1 MGKSKVYLNSKIIL
15 FIFAI
20 LIALACSKKL
30 SAAETATFAISN
42 VTIGQKN
49 ATVTKN
55 TKDDSVY
62 TAQVDERS
70 ISDGY
75 IISGKADA
83 DAQISATD
91 FEGKEFSVKR
101 NGTDFNIEKEETK
114 SYNINGTSVC
124 YITVKKGTVSEK
136 YKVLIS
142 GLSNWDNIKETYI
155 ADTTNDEIN
164 YFDND
169 TVIQGSSSADTS
181 YREVTVK
188 DEVKQCSVFRWTNH
202 KKTESYSA
210 NAMEWLSNGENYV
223 RINGEN
229 FQRFESS
236 ASYSDTFQSPVLS
249 LKKGLNVIEMY
260 TAEWNV
266 SALDTASETMPEGLK
281 KTNLKGYSCAVYLV
295 YSNGTEAGVKK
306 GSDTDIKYVEA
317 TQLGS
322 ATVKSTSYGVK
333 NNNGQWAIAIPKK
346 LPLDKIIL
354 GIVPVDPQAKIE
366 YMDTQ
371 AIKGD
376 QVGMYAAIAVGDS
389 LDKITVK
396 VTAANGTIK
405 TYTISIVRASA
416 DCDLK
421 QIELKNAIL
430 KDYNT
435 KKETGFSSE
444 KTVYLLQ
451 PTDVENAELIIK
463 EISSEAVAN
472 INKKKIQSVTINV
485 DDFLA
490 EVKITAQDGIN
501 SEKYYFIYQNEDG
514 SVPMFKNSSENEEEV
529 KKAKELL
536 QPYLG
541 QSRLKLKNMW
551 DNSCWSVFMNM
562 AADVNVDE
570 GYVHSPEKENYT
582 QATVYARQILQLVML
597 GYNPYDFGDSHM
609 NLVEGLLSFKN
620 KEGLF
625 GGYANNE
632 WALMALKVCG
642 EEIPDA
648 LVDYVK
654 KVDLYNSQSVDMR
667 GWALAELKGLIPD
680 EEYIAG
686 IIALKDAQTED
697 GTWGNI
703 NTTGCV
709 ITGFVGAGVN
719 MDYLKY
725 NGKGILD
732 ICQEKNY
739 QEAIA
744 EAVKKNDGVTLK
756 DIVIAMGDVIQGSNV
771 WQRYDL
777 DESKWDKLI
786 SDAEDIYKQQPD
798 SDLKNILEK
807 ANKIKEEKEYTG
819 NGQTYYS
826 LYERVSEKD
835 NSKKKKVYFESP
847 KISEPEIGKHYAITE
862 FPNSVNN
869 PTHGWYNRVRFM
881 VRDKKLTPENTQ
893 GALQI
898 VDSPDV
904 DYSQYTY
911 AAMKGN
917 NIASKS
923 VVYRNKYQDKVYIL
937 LLISNTV
944 IQGDEVNKR
953 TADALVEYGPVK
965 ADNVKPELYLGN
977 DNENLENN
985 TTLLLKPDN
994 KEIYVKG
1001 KDATSGICNI
1011 LYQSDDGEWT
1021 TVYDAAKDDN
1031 IDVDNKCGLSEKNI
1045 KIPVDEKASVM
1056 HVKVIDVAGN
1066 ETISTVKIVKK
1077 SQFGIEPKTIIGNDA
1092 DFTLNLKLNGNTIAS
1107 VMNGEDTLED
1117 TSYEVDSEKETLTLK
1132 KEYLE
1137 KLNAGEYSITIKFSN
1152 DGRLLDSDLETALNI
1167 DSPDNQ
1173 IKKLTDMVEAL
1184 GDITLDKESNVEIVQ
1199 TFYNNMSEE
1208 LQLKI
1213 SDEIKKKISDASDK
1227 ISGLKEDKSK
1237 AQKWEEKVKA
1247 IGNVDLS
1254 KEELIKE
1261 ARKTYES
1268 LTDSQKSFVTKEVLT
1283 VLQNAEVTLQKL
1295 KEANNDQKPSNE
1307 TTVQKLQIQIK
1318 KQTTTSITLKWN
1330 KISVAD
1336 GYQLRRY
1343 DKSKKK
1349 YVVVTDLK
1357 KNQNTYTFKKLKG
1370 KKGRSLVDG
1379 TVYKL
1384 NLRSYSME
1392 NGKRIY
1398 KQTEVITAVTSPM
1411 KTSLKVDGVSRNKIK
1426 ISWKK
1431 IRRTT
1436 GYKIYVKEGKKSKYR
1451 LVKQVNKSNK
1461 TKIVISGLKKGKT
1474 YFVKVY
1480 SYKKAANLNV
1490 LSKKSNVKKV
1500 RIK

>member
-1 MGKSKVYLNSKIIL
+1 MEKSKDCLNNKIIF

-20 LIALACSKKL
+20 LIAFACSKKL
-30 SAAETATFAISN
+30 SAAEVATFTINN
-42 VTIGQKN
+42 VTVGQKN
-49 ATVTKN
+49 ATVTEN
-55 TKDDSVY
+55 TKDTSVY
-62 TAQVDERS
+62 TAQVEGRS
-70 ISDGY
+70 IGDGY
-75 IISGKADA
+75 VISGKADA

-91 FEGKEFSVKR
+91 FEGKEFTVKR
-101 NGTDFNIEKEETK
+101 NGTNFDIEKEETE

-124 YITVKKGTVSEK
+124 YITVKEGTASEE

-169 TVIQGSSSADTS
+169 TVIQGNSSADTS

-188 DEVKQCSVFRWTNH
+188 DDVKQCSVFRWTNH
-202 KKTESYSA
+202 QKTEAYSA

-223 RINGEN
+223 RINGN
-229 FQRFESS
+229 DFQRFESS
-236 ASYSDTFQSPVLS
+236 ASYSDTFQSPALN
-249 LKKGLNVIEMY
+249 LKKGLNIIEMY
-260 TAEWNV
+260 AAEWNV
-266 SALDTASETMPEGLK
+266 SALDVASKTMPEGLK

-295 YSNGTEAGVKK
+295 YSNGTEVEAKK
-306 GSDTDIKYVEA
+306 SSNTDIKYVEA

-333 NNNGQWAIAIPKK
+333 NDNGQWTIAVPKK

-354 GIVPVDPQAKIE
+354 GIVPADSEAKVE

-371 AIKGD
+371 AIKGE
-376 QVGMYAAIAVGDS
+376 QVGMYAAIAIGDS

-396 VTAANGTIK
+396 ITAADGTTK
-405 TYTISIVRASA
+405 THTISVVRASA

-421 QIELKNAIL
+421 QIELKNATL
-430 KDYNT
+430 KDYKT
-435 KKETGFSSE
+435 KKETEFSSE

-463 EISSEAVAN
+463 EVSSETAIN
-472 INKKKIQSVTINV
+472 INKKEVQSATINV

-501 SEKYYFIYQNEDG
+501 SKKYYFIYQDKDG
-514 SVPMFKNSSENEEEV
+514 NVPMFKNSSENEEEV

-536 QPYLG
+536 QPYLT
-541 QSRLKLKNMW
+541 QKESELKNMW
-551 DNSCWSVFMNM
+551 KKSCWSVFMNM
-562 AADVNVDE
+562 AVDVDVNG
-570 GYVHSPEKENYT
+570 GYVYSPEKENYT
-582 QATVYARQILQLVML
+582 QATAYARQILQLVML

-686 IIALKDAQTED
+686 IIALKDAQTEN

-709 ITGFVGAGVN
+709 ITGFIGAGVN
-719 MDYLKY
+719 TDYLKY
-725 NGKGILD
+725 NGKDILD
-732 ICQEKNY
+732 ICKEQNY
-739 QEAIA
+739 EDSIA
-744 EAVKKNDGVTLK
+744 NAVKIDDRETLK
-756 DIVIAMGDVIQGSNV
+756 DIVIGLGDVISGSNV

-777 DESKWDKLI
+777 DESKWKSLI
-786 SDAEDIYKQQPD
+786 EKAEKIKDDATITEI
-798 SDLKNILEK
+798 LVEAKNIVAE
-807 ANKIKEEKEYTG
+807 NKYEG
-819 NGQTYYS
+819 NGKIYHTLYAKVASKDTSLRKQVRFEEPQQMIEPIEGEHYYIS
-826 LYERVSEKD
+826 PSDYMD
-835 NSKKKKVYFESP
+835 N
-847 KISEPEIGKHYAITE
+847 PEEA
-862 FPNSVNN
+862 
-869 PTHGWYNRVRFM
+869 HGWHSDM
-881 VRDKKLTPENTQ
+881 AILAGHKKLTPENKF
-893 GALQI
+893 GAVCL

-904 DYSQYTY
+904 DYSKYTY
-911 AAMKGN
+911 RIMGGTKAKAAQLENMYK
-917 NIASKS
+917 
-923 VVYRNKYQDKVYIL
+923 DKVYAL
-937 LLISNTV
+937 LLIENNAV
-944 IQGDEVNKR
+944 IQGDDVDKK
-953 TADALVEYGPVK
+953 TANALIEYGPVK
-965 ADNVKPELYLGN
+965 VDSEWPELFLGKDSN
-977 DNENLENN
+977 NLSDKEKISLD
-985 TTLLLKPDN
+985 TDA
-994 KEIYVKG
+994 KEIFVKA
-1001 KDATSGICNI
+1001 KDDTSGICKIQYSLENGKW
-1011 LYQSDDGEWT
+1011 L

-1031 IDVDNKCGLSEKNI
+1031 IDVDNECGLNEKDI
-1045 KIPVDEKASVM
+1045 KIPVDEKALKTEI
-1056 HVKVIDVAGN
+1056 KVIDVAGN

-1077 SQFGIEPKTIIGNDA
+1077 SQFSIEPKTIIGNDA
-1092 DFTLNLKLNGNTIAS
+1092 DFTWNLKLNGNAVAS

-1117 TSYEVDSEKETLTLK
+1117 TDYEVDSEKEILTLK

-1152 DGRLLDSDLETALNI
+1152 DGKLIDSDLKTTLNI
-1167 DSPDNQ
+1167 DSSDNQ
-1173 IKKLTDMVEAL
+1173 VKKLTDMVEAL
-1184 GDITLDKESNVEIVQ
+1184 EDITLDKESDVEVVQ

-1213 SDEIKKKISDASDK
+1213 SDEIKKKLSDASEK
-1227 ISGLKEDKSK
+1227 ISELKEDKSK
-1237 AQKWEEKVKA
+1237 AQEWEEKVKA
-1247 IGNVDLS
+1247 IGNVNLS
-1254 KEELIKE
+1254 KEDLIKE
-1261 ARKTYES
+1261 VRKAYEA
-1268 LTDSQKSFVTKEVLT
+1268 LTDSQKSFVTKEVLEE
-1283 VLQNAEVTLQKL
+1283 LQNAEVKLQKL
-1295 KEANNDQKPSNE
+1295 KEANNNQKPSNE
-1307 TTVQKLQIQIK
+1307 TPVQKLRIQIK
-1318 KQTTTSITLKWN
+1318 KQTTTAITLRWN
-1330 KISVAD
+1330 KISTAD

-1370 KKGRSLVDG
+1370 KNGKSLTAG

-1384 NLRSYSME
+1384 NLRSYSIE
-1392 NGKRIY
+1392 KGKRIY
-1398 KQTEVITAVTSPM
+1398 KQSEVITAITSPM
-1411 KTSLKVDGVSRNKIK
+1411 KTSLKVDGVSRNKIR

-1431 IRRTT
+1431 VKQAT
-1436 GYKIYVKEGKKSKYR
+1436 GYRIYIKEGKGSKYR
-1451 LVKQVNKSNK
+1451 LVKKVNKSHK
-1461 TKIVISGLKKGKT
+1461 TKLVISNLKKGKT
-1474 YFVKVY
+1474 YFIKVY
-1480 SYKKAANLNV
+1480 SYKKASNLNV
-1490 LSKKSNVKKV
+1490 LSKRSNVRKV

>member
-42 VTIGQKN
+42 VTIGQKE

-70 ISDGY
+70 IGDGY
-75 IISGKADA
+75 IISGKADV

-124 YITVKKGTVSEK
+124 YITVKKGTVSKK

-188 DEVKQCSVFRWTNH
+188 DQVKQCSVFRWTNH

-249 LKKGLNVIEMY
+249 LKKGLNIIEMY

-295 YSNGTEAGVKK
+295 YSNGTEAEVKK

-333 NNNGQWAIAIPKK
+333 NDNGQWAIAIPKK

-354 GIVPVDPQAKIE
+354 GIAPVDPQAKIE

-396 VTAANGTIK
+396 VTAANGAIK
-405 TYTISIVRASA
+405 IYTISIVRASA

-430 KDYNT
+430 KDYKT

-472 INKKKIQSVTINV
+472 INKKEIQSVTINV

-490 EVKITAQDGIN
+490 EVKITAQDGIK
-501 SEKYYFIYQNEDG
+501 SKKYYFIYQNKDG

-536 QPYLG
+536 QPYLT
-541 QSRLKLKNMW
+541 QKESELKNMW
-551 DNSCWSVFMNM
+551 KNSCWSVFMNM
-562 AADVNVDE
+562 AADVNVDG
-570 GYVHSPEKENYT
+570 GYVYSPEKENYT
-582 QATVYARQILQLVML
+582 QATVYARQILQVVML

-609 NLVEGLLSFKN
+609 NLVKGLLSFKN

-642 EEIPDA
+642 EEIPDT
-648 LVDYVK
+648 LVNYVK
-654 KVDLYNSQSVDMR
+654 NVDLYNSYSVDMR

-709 ITGFVGAGVN
+709 ITGFIGAGVN
-719 MDYLKY
+719 TDYLKY
-725 NGKGILD
+725 NGKDILD
-732 ICQEKNY
+732 ICKEQNY
-739 QEAIA
+739 EDIIA
-744 EAVKKNDGVTLK
+744 NAVKTNDGETLK
-756 DIVIAMGDVIQGSNV
+756 DIVIGLGDVISGSNV

-777 DESKWDKLI
+777 DESKWKSLVEKAEKIKD
-786 SDAEDIYKQQPD
+786 DATIAELLTDA
-798 SDLKNILEK
+798 KNIVAEK
-807 ANKIKEEKEYTG
+807 KYEG
-819 NGQTYYS
+819 NG
-826 LYERVSEKD
+826 
-835 NSKKKKVYFESP
+835 KVYHTLYAKVASKDTSLRKQVRFEEP
-847 KISEPEIGKHYAITE
+847 QQIIEPIEGEHYYISSIDYMDNPEEA
-862 FPNSVNN
+862 
-869 PTHGWYNRVRFM
+869 HGWHSDMAILAGHKN
-881 VRDKKLTPENTQ
+881 LTPENKF
-893 GALQI
+893 GAVCL

-904 DYSQYTY
+904 DYSKYTY
-911 AAMKGN
+911 KIMGGTNAKAALLENMYK
-917 NIASKS
+917 
-923 VVYRNKYQDKVYIL
+923 DKVYAL
-937 LLISNTV
+937 LLIENNAV
-944 IQGDEVNKR
+944 IQGDDVDKK
-953 TADALVEYGPVK
+953 TANALIEYGPVK
-965 ADNVKPELYLGN
+965 VDNDWPELFLGKDSN
-977 DNENLENN
+977 NLSDKENISL
-985 TTLLLKPDN
+985 DIDA
-994 KEIYVKG
+994 KEIFVKAT
-1001 KDATSGICNI
+1001 DDTSGICKIQYSLEN
-1011 LYQSDDGEWT
+1011 GEWT
-1021 TVYDAAKDDN
+1021 TVYDAAKNDN

-1077 SQFGIEPKTIIGNDA
+1077 SQFSIEPKTIIGNDA
-1092 DFTLNLKLNGNTIAS
+1092 NFTLNLKLNGNTIAS

-1137 KLNAGEYSITIKFSN
+1137 KLEAGEHRFTIKFSN
-1152 DGRLLDSDLETALNI
+1152 DGQLLDSDLKMTLSI
-1167 DSPDNQ
+1167 DSSDNQ
-1173 IKKLTDMVEAL
+1173 LKKLSDKVNVL
-1184 GDITLDKESNVEIVQ
+1184 DDITLDKESDVEEAKE
-1199 TFYNNMSEE
+1199 FYDNMSNALQNQVSDE
-1208 LQLKI
+1208 LQ
-1213 SDEIKKKISDASDK
+1213 KKLSDASEK
-1227 ISGLKEDKSK
+1227 ISALKEDKAK
-1237 AQKWEEKVKA
+1237 AQKVEDKVRA
-1247 IGNVDLS
+1247 IGKVDLS
-1254 KEELIKE
+1254 KETVIKE
-1261 ARKTYES
+1261 ARNAYEA
-1268 LTDSQKSFVTKEVLT
+1268 LTDSQKAFVSQEVLQE
-1283 VLQNAEVTLQKL
+1283 LQNAESLLQKL
-1295 KEANNDQKPSNE
+1295 KETNVNPRPSDE
-1307 TTVQKLQIQIK
+1307 TNVQKLNFKVK

-1330 KISVAD
+1330 KNSVAD

-1349 YVVVTDLK
+1349 YVVVTNLK
-1357 KNQNTYTFKKLKG
+1357 KDQNTYTFKKLKG
-1370 KKGRSLVDG
+1370 KKGKSLADG

-1398 KQTEVITAVTSPM
+1398 KQSEVITAVTSPM

-1436 GYKIYVKEGKKSKYR
+1436 GYKIYIKEGKKSKYR
-1451 LVKQVNKSNK
+1451 LAKQVNKSNK
-1461 TKIVISGLKKGKT
+1461 TKIVIFGLKKGKT